1 MSYWVEM
8 KRNVFVMV
16 HYYANTYALVTCSS
30 SFLMNLEH
38 ESLSKPTVK
47 KWSSCHQ
54 IIVSMNV
61 RNQDKMPN
69 VKFWVQSYTYYF
81 SLVSYLGHVQRV
93 RRMNPVKGSIVNC
106 IAFYKGCH
114 INWCHGV
121 KYKTLNWLWKKNKF
135 LNRFLNVAKGFY
147 FFFAF
152 FQVLRFSSLNHF
164 VTWYLRNFFQFGIF
178 LRECPAICKPGEK
191 DLKYWN
197 IIKQPHLCH

>member
-47 KWSSCHQ
+47 KWSSCHR

-147 FFFAF
+147 FFLPF
-152 FQVLRFSSLNHF
+152 FRFCVS
-164 VTWYLRNFFQFGIF
+164 
-178 LRECPAICKPGEK
+178 
-191 DLKYWN
+191 
-197 IIKQPHLCH
+197 HL